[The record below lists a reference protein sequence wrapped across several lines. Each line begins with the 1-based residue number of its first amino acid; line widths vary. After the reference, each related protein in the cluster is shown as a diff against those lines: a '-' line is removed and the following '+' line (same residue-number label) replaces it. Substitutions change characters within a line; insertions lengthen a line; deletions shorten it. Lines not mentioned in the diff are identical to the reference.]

1 MRLHFK
7 GVEDGGLHDV
17 IPAGEF
23 LQTSF
28 LGFPIILPIPII
40 LLKDKVTCLYTQL

>member
-1 MRLHFK
+1 MCLHFE

-28 LGFPIILPIPII
+28 LGFPIILPVPII
-40 LLKDKVTCLYTQL
+40 LLKDTLTCLFMQL